1 MDMEAAFTI
10 LQQEHFLIE
19 SSPHSAQFQ
28 SLTGCLLRLFS
39 ESSVIPGLSEPEVR
53 LYSLLACLHDIG
65 KRAIPPKILN
75 KPGKLT
81 RQEYDLMKSHTTQGC
96 ELLRQV
102 PELRSC
108 EAFPL
113 LCDVCRH
120 HHERWDG
127 GGYPD
132 GLAGAGITPW
142 VQVVGLADAFD
153 ALRHMR
159 PYKPAYS
166 PDQAASMI
174 TSGACGTFAP
184 EMTACFGWNI
194 AAIVHTVYCGYVR

>member
-1 MDMEAAFTI
+1 MQNT
-10 LQQEHFLIE
+10 
-19 SSPHSAQFQ
+19 PHSAQFQ
-28 SLTGCLLRLFS
+28 DLTRRL
-39 ESSVIPGLSEPEVR
+39 
-53 LYSLLACLHDIG
+53 LLAASSCGAIPRMRAQDIDHYSELALFHDIG
-65 KRAIPPKILN
+65 KRAIPPAILN
-75 KPGKLT
+75 KPGSLT
-81 RQEYDLMKSHTTQGC
+81 QEEFAIVKAHTVEGC
-96 ELLRQV
+96 RLL
-102 PELRSC
+102 
-108 EAFPL
+108 EADPALSAREDFPL
-113 LCDVCRH
+113 ICDVCRH

-142 VQVVGLADAFD
+142 VHVVGLADAFD
-153 ALRHMR
+153 ALLHMR

>member
-1 MDMEAAFTI
+1 MDMEQTFTV
-10 LQQEHFLIE
+10 LRREQLLIDHA
-19 SSPHSAQFQ
+19 PHSVQFQ
-28 SLTGCLLRLFS
+28 DLTDSLLRVFS
-39 ESSVIPGLSEPEVR
+39 DAAVIPALSALEIR
-53 LYSLLACLHDIG
+53 LYSTLALLHDVG
-65 KRAIPPKILN
+65 KRAIPQEILN
-75 KPGKLT
+75 KPGSLT
-81 RQEYDLMKSHTTQGC
+81 KEEFEVMKTHTTQGC

-142 VQVVGLADAFD
+142 VHVVGLADAFD
-153 ALRHMR
+153 ALLHMR